1 MVQSPARR
9 PLVIPSNKISIA
21 AVDVTQPV
29 DTDKVYWD
37 EATDWISAR
46 ETIEHFTEK
55 SDQPEAALLRCVTH
69 HNCQSRGNLL
79 LLDGQAVA
87 SKALLLDHIDQ
98 FI

>member
-9 PLVIPSNKISIA
+9 PLVIPSIKISMA

-29 DTDKVYWD
+29 DADKVYWD
-37 EATDWISAR
+37 ETIDSISAR
-46 ETIEHFTEK
+46 ETIEYFTEK
-55 SDQPEAALLRCVTH
+55 SDQPEAALLRCVTD

>member
-1 MVQSPARR
+1 MVHSPARR
-9 PLVIPSNKISIA
+9 PLVTPSNKISMA

-29 DTDKVYWD
+29 DADKVYWD
-37 EATDWISAR
+37 ETIDSISAR
-46 ETIEHFTEK
+46 EVIEHFTEK
-55 SDQPEAALLRCVTH
+55 SDQPGGALLRCVTH

-79 LLDGQAVA
+79 LLDGQAIA

>member
-1 MVQSPARR
+1 MVHSPARR
-9 PLVIPSNKISIA
+9 PLVIPSIKISKA

-29 DTDKVYWD
+29 DADKVYWD
-37 EATDWISAR
+37 ETTDWISAR
-46 ETIEHFTEK
+46 EVIEHFTGK

-69 HNCQSRGNLL
+69 HSCQSRGNLL